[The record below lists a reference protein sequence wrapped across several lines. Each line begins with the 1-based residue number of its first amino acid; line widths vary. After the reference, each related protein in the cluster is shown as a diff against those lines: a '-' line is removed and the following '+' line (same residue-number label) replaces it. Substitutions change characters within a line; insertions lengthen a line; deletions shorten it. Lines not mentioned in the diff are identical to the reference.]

1 MNIFSFNNMNK
12 IIERSCKAAVFSVLL
27 IMSVGVAA
35 PVRADDSGYTDITTY
50 DPTITTYDPA
60 ITTYDPT
67 ITTYGS
73 SNSFVS
79 GGSNYVTGGG
89 PYYYGGT
96 YGAWPSYGGSYYYG
110 DMYGSG
116 PSYGVDGFNYVSG
129 GGFTYTPST
138 YTAQATTTWP
148 TTVTSDNAVTGGG
161 FTYTP
166 STYTAPAATT
176 WPTIEASQNTVTGG
190 GFTYNP
196 YNGNGNYYANNY
208 NGSTNYAA
216 PTCTLTAYQ
225 NYINQGGNTTLSWS
239 SNNASYGY
247 IAGVGTVQTNGTVVV
262 SPSQTTGYTATFYG
276 PAGQTNCYATVVVS
290 GTTPAPAGSIS
301 LSQVPYT
308 GLDLGP
314 IGTIIYW
321 LTLLIICALVAYAL
335 VVKRVQESFLMNVRI
350 VLFGHP
356 EKASHPVYKKAEMN
370 TAKAAPASAAVAPT
384 TAVGGV
390 ELPTISASSSED
402 KTDDFIM
409 SQINRSK

>member
-1 MNIFSFNNMNK
+1 MDTFMQNRMNNFM
-12 IIERSCKAAVFSVLL
+12 ERPFKAAMFSVLL

-35 PVRADDSGYTDITTY
+35 PVHADDSGYTDITTY
-50 DPTITTYDPA
+50 DPTITTYDP
-60 ITTYDPT
+60 T
-67 ITTYGS
+67 ITTYGP

-96 YGAWPSYGGSYYYG
+96 YGSWPSYGGSYYYG
-110 DMYGSG
+110 DMYGSW
-116 PSYGVDGFNYVSG
+116 PSYGVDGFNYVTG

-148 TTVTSDNAVTGGG
+148 TIVTANNS
-161 FTYTP
+161 
-166 STYTAPAATT
+166 
-176 WPTIEASQNTVTGG
+176 VTGG

-247 IAGVGTVQTNGTVVV
+247 IAGIGTVQTNGTAVVA
-262 SPSQTTGYTATFYG
+262 PSQTTGYTATFYG

-290 GTTPAPAGSIS
+290 GTTQAPVGSIS

-335 VVKRVQESFLMNVRI
+335 VVKRIQDSFLMNVRI

-356 EKASHPVYKKAEMN
+356 EKASHPVYKKAQMN
-370 TAKAAPASAAVAPT
+370 AIKAEPASTAGAPT
-384 TAVGGV
+384 TTVGGV
-390 ELPTISASSSED
+390 ELPTASASSSED

-409 SQINRSK
+409 SQITRVK